1 MFPDFPKVKAKARRA
16 FQRAVRN
23 QILRH
28 APLLGQISHHRV
40 HEGNRGRLTR
50 HDGSEDP
57 IGFEES
63 RAEFEIPREQMKS
76 ITVEQLM
83 EHVSLVAE
91 QFAGQQMTLLFSRV
105 GEAVESVGNVVSA
118 TELGNREAF
127 LEMQRRLE
135 VDFDVDTLEPRNQ
148 MIVLHPNQLD
158 GFLAQ
163 MREWES
169 DPTFVAELERIREAQ
184 LEAWRAREDS
194 RRLVD

>member
-1 MFPDFPKVKAKARRA
+1 MLPDFPRVKTRARRA

-23 QILRH
+23 QILQH
-28 APLLGQISHHRV
+28 APLLGQISHHLV

-50 HDGSEDP
+50 QDGSEDP
-57 IGFEES
+57 IGFEEG
-63 RAEFEIPREQMKS
+63 RAELEIPREQMKS

-83 EHVSLVAE
+83 EHVSLIAE

-105 GEAVESVGNVVSA
+105 GQAVESVGNVVSA

-135 VDFDVDTLEPRNQ
+135 VDFDPDTLQPRNQ
-148 MIVLHPNQLD
+148 MIVLHPDQME

-163 MREWES
+163 MREWEA
-169 DPTFVAELERIREAQ
+169 DPTFVAELERIRQAQ